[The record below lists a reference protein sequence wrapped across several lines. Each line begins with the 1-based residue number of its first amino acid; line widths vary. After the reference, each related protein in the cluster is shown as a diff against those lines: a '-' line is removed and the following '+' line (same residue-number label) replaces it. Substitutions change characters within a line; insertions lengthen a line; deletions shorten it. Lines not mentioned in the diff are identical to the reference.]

1 MDNIDSTALVPVV
14 ISGGAGTRLWPVSRE
29 TFPKPMM
36 TLADGESLLL
46 KTFNRIAALPGVR
59 EVVTVINRDIYFLA
73 RDIFARS
80 DASALPCSF
89 LLEPVGRNTA
99 AAISAAASWVAR
111 RHGDDALMLVLPAD
125 HLIEPLESFVEAV
138 AAAKAVAR
146 QGWLATFGVSPTA
159 PETGYGYIQ
168 AGPPIAAAGDVAH
181 LARRFVEKPP
191 LELAKTYLASG
202 DYLWNSGM
210 FCFSAAAVTAEMRR
224 HAADIA
230 ADAAR
235 SVWQGRELMAAGQ
248 LSLELDPASF
258 EAVRSQSVDFALMER
273 SDRVAVVRNDMR
285 WSDVGS
291 WSSVS
296 ALLPQDGEGNS
307 VTGEAV
313 LHNTRRCYIR
323 SDRLVGAVG
332 VDNLV
337 IVDTEDALLIA
348 HREHAEDVRHI
359 VAELQRKGHDAY
371 RHHRT
376 VRRPWGTYSVLV
388 EGERFKV
395 KRIVVAPGQSL
406 SLQLHAHR
414 YEHWIVVCGEAFVE
428 NGAQHA
434 RLLANQ
440 STYIPAGQKHRLH
453 NPGGD
458 DLVLIEVQCGNYLG
472 EDDIVRFEDDYGRA
486 PAPASLPDAV
496 CVAKG

>member
-1 MDNIDSTALVPVV
+1 MDNSDLPVLVPVV

-29 TFPKPMM
+29 AFPKPMM
-36 TLADGESLLL
+36 TLADGESLLQ

-59 EVVTVINRDIYFLA
+59 EVVTVVNRDIYFLA
-73 RDIFARS
+73 RDTFLRS
-80 DASALPCSF
+80 QASAIPRSF

-99 AAISAAASWVAR
+99 AAIAAAAVWVAR
-111 RHGDDALMLVLPAD
+111 RHGGNALMLVLPAD
-125 HLIEPLESFVEAV
+125 HLIEPVQSFVGAVMSASAV
-138 AAAKAVAR
+138 AA
-146 QGWLATFGVSPTA
+146 QGWLATFGVAPTA

-168 AGPPIAAAGDVAH
+168 TGPRIAAAGAVAH
-181 LARRFVEKPP
+181 VASRFVEKPA
-191 LELAKTYLASG
+191 LALARGYLASG
-202 DYLWNSGM
+202 NYLWNSGM
-210 FCFSAAAVTAEMRR
+210 FCFSAAAVLAELQR
-224 HAADIA
+224 HACDIA
-230 ADAAR
+230 SGAAR
-235 SVWQGRELMAAGQ
+235 SVDAGRELRVGNE
-248 LSLELDPASF
+248 LSLELDPAAF
-258 EAVRSQSVDFALMER
+258 ESVRAQSVDYAVMER
-273 SDRVAVVRNDMR
+273 SERVVVVRNDMR

-296 ALLPQDGEGNS
+296 SLLPQDGDGNS

-323 SDRLVGAVG
+323 SDRVVGAVG
-332 VDNLV
+332 VDDLM
-337 IVDTEDALLIA
+337 IVDTEDALLVA

-359 VAELQRKGHDAY
+359 VAELRRKGHDAY

-376 VRRPWGTYSVLV
+376 VQRPWGAYSVLV

-414 YEHWIVVCGEAFVE
+414 YEHWIVVSGEAMVE
-428 NGAQHA
+428 NGTQHA
-434 RLLANQ
+434 HLLANQ

-453 NPGGD
+453 NPGSD

-472 EDDIVRFEDDYGRA
+472 EDDIVRFEDNYGRV
-486 PAPASLPDAV
+486 PAPARHA
-496 CVAKG
+496 

>member
-1 MDNIDSTALVPVV
+1 MDNTDLPVLVPVV

-36 TLADGESLLL
+36 TLADGESLLQ
-46 KTFNRIAALPGVR
+46 KTFNRVAALPGVR
-59 EVVTVINRDIYFLA
+59 EVVTVINREIYFLA
-73 RDIFARS
+73 RDILARS
-80 DASALPCSF
+80 EARAMPCSF

-99 AAISAAASWVAR
+99 AAIAAAASWVAR
-111 RHGDDALMLVLPAD
+111 RHGDHALMLVLPAD

-138 AAAKAVAR
+138 AAAAQVAR
-146 QGWLATFGVSPTA
+146 QGWLATFGVAPTA

-168 AGPPIAAAGDVAH
+168 AGPPIGMAGELAH
-181 LARRFVEKPP
+181 LACRFVEKPA
-191 LELAKTYLASG
+191 LELARTYLASG

-210 FCFSAAAVTAEMRR
+210 FCFSAGAVLAELQRY
-224 HAADIA
+224 AADIA
-230 ADAAR
+230 DQAAGSVR
-235 SVWQGRELMAAGQ
+235 SGRELRAGDQ
-248 LSLELDPASF
+248 LSLELDPAAF
-258 EAVRSQSVDFALMER
+258 EAVRAQSLDFALMER
-273 SDRVAVVRNDMR
+273 SQRVAVVRNTMR

-296 ALLPQDGEGNS
+296 ALLPQDGDGNS
-307 VTGEAV
+307 VSADAV

-323 SDRLVGAVG
+323 SERVVGAVG
-332 VDNLV
+332 LDNLM
-337 IVDTEDALLIA
+337 IVDTEDALLVA

-359 VAELQRKGHDAY
+359 VTALQRKGHDAC

-376 VRRPWGTYSVLV
+376 VRRPWGAYSVLV

-414 YEHWIVVCGEAFVE
+414 YEHWIVVSGEALVE
-428 NGAQHA
+428 NGTQRA

-453 NPGGD
+453 NPGSGE
-458 DLVLIEVQCGNYLG
+458 LVLIEVQCGNYLG
-472 EDDIVRFEDDYGRA
+472 EDDIVRFEDNYGRA
-486 PAPASLPDAV
+486 PAQAGTAQASVRHA
-496 CVAKG
+496 